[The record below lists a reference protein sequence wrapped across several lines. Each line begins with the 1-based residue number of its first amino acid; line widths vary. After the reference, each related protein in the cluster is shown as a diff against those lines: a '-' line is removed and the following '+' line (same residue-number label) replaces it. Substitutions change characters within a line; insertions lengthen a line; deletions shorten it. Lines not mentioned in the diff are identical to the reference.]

1 MKRLLGCLA
10 ALLTMTSCDIMA
22 PRARITVRIV
32 DEQATAVADVPVKLE
47 VYSHTVPSPDFGRDV
62 WDETTKITDAGGTVT
77 FTRRSPINEVVFG
90 VYPTPAGFYEDSGME
105 FLFDHEPSWGRW
117 RPWNPTVTHVLKRI
131 VNPVPMHVRYV
142 GFNWEEKIPVMEE
155 PVGFD
160 LVKSDWVK
168 PHGEGE
174 VPDFVFWL
182 KVENLPDPPGWNEK
196 RQGYYHLYRTRFR
209 MSFSNE
215 GDGIQ
220 PFYVKLR
227 TGSELTSPSLA
238 PEDGYAIEHMRRS
251 SRPSPEVCEDED
263 EREDVNYLFRVRSV
277 ARDGKVVQ
285 ACHGKIYGNIDYSL
299 DGKIRFLYYLNP
311 DPTSRSLEFDT
322 KRNLCTPREGEHY
335 APGP

>member
-1 MKRLLGCLA
+1 MKSFLGCA
-10 ALLTMTSCDIMA
+10 ALLTTMAACSFLA
-22 PRARITVRIV
+22 PRARITMHLV
-32 DEQATAVADVPVKLE
+32 DESGAALADVPIQVE
-47 VYSHTVPSPDFGRDV
+47 RYTHTIPGPELGIDQ
-62 WDETTKITDAGGTVT
+62 WDAVTHLTDAIGNST
-77 FTRRSPINEVVFG
+77 FTTRSPLNRLGYMVANA
-90 VYPTPAGFYEDSGME
+90 PPGFYEDRGGE

-182 KVENLPDPPGWNEK
+182 KVERFPDPPDWDVK
-196 RQGYYHLYRTRFR
+196 KQGHFQRYRTRFR
-209 MSFSNE
+209 VSFSNE

-220 PFYVKLR
+220 PFCVKLR
-227 TGSELTSPSLA
+227 TGSELISPSQA
-238 PEDGYAIEHMRRS
+238 PLTGYTNEYVRFSERLS
-251 SRPSPEVCEDED
+251 PSHSIQEKWQEEQ
-263 EREDVNYLFRVRSV
+263 NYLFRVRSER
-277 ARDGKVVQ
+277 RDGEVVR
-285 ACHGKIYGNIDYSL
+285 ACYGKIYGNIDYSL
-299 DGKIRFLYYLNP
+299 EGGVQFLYYLNP